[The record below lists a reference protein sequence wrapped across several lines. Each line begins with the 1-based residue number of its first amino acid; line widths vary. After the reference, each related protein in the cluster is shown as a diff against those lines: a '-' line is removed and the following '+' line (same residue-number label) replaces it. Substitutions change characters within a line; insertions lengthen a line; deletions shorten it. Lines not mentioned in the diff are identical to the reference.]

1 MFEQS
6 SCVVC
11 LSRAEQS
18 RTEQSSVFEQR
29 EPRNADFVHTAR
41 CQFALSQAAV
51 LCSGLALFGGNAS
64 FTTMAELAL
73 DFAPTHKRTHYL
85 W

>member
-1 MFEQS
+1 MF
-6 SCVVC
+6 VC

-18 RTEQSSVFEQR
+18 SVFEQS
-29 EPRNADFVHTAR
+29 EPRNADFVHTVR

-51 LCSGLALFGGNAS
+51 LCSGLAIFGRNAS
-64 FTTMAELAL
+64 FMTMAELAL
-73 DFAPTHKRTHYL
+73 DFAAAHKRTHFL

>member
-1 MFEQS
+1 MF
-6 SCVVC
+6 VC

-18 RTEQSSVFEQR
+18 SVFEQS
-29 EPRNADFVHTAR
+29 EPRNEDFVHTAH

-51 LCSGLALFGGNAS
+51 LCSGLAIFGGQAS

-73 DFAPTHKRTHYL
+73 DFAAAH
-85 W
+85 